1 MIMFLHEEANG
12 KKRLRANGKGGGHN
26 KATSEEETIFVINT
40 SFCLDVTRAIVRAI
54 LEENFQ
60 MSWKDVEAISASRI
74 MELLPEWAEFGLGCD
89 DMVDAFRQCPIAP
102 GQQGVN
108 VCAYYSMKKKAWR
121 LVEVFGM
128 VYGMRSSVVH
138 FPDFQHWQ
146 QQPHA
151 GLVPQV

>member
-12 KKRLRANGKGGGHN
+12 KKRLIANGKGGGHN

-74 MELLPEWAEFGLGCD
+74 MELLPEGALHHENGTAIGDCGEGLRK
-89 DMVDAFRQCPIAP
+89 V
-102 GQQGVN
+102 
-108 VCAYYSMKKKAWR
+108 
-121 LVEVFGM
+121 
-128 VYGMRSSVVH
+128 
-138 FPDFQHWQ
+138 
-146 QQPHA
+146 
-151 GLVPQV
+151 